1 MHTKNLDFGYAV
13 QSTSCAVEDGLF
25 KYISKFVLS
34 IPIRYLRLLHPF
46 VVLWCCLFF
55 CVVTQEWGERSTA
68 LACELCDVYV
78 DTCSLSLLFI
88 SKFRVVHPHQ
98 VKRLSSD
105 SFFLVDT
112 SQYHHA
118 QSCTMVAG
126 HTLPVVS
133 RVHPHV
139 IEPGRRSIT
148 AEGQRGHHSPTIRRT
163 LTWKGELK

>member
-25 KYISKFVLS
+25 KYISNFVLS

-105 SFFLVDT
+105 SIFGCF
-112 SQYHHA
+112 SRHWGKA
-118 QSCTMVAG
+118 ICTRVQWEWKKGRAANSPWWAWLG
-126 HTLPVVS
+126 H
-133 RVHPHV
+133 
-139 IEPGRRSIT
+139 
-148 AEGQRGHHSPTIRRT
+148 
-163 LTWKGELK
+163 

>member
-1 MHTKNLDFGYAV
+1 MVHTKNLDFGYAV

-105 SFFLVDT
+105 SIFLFPPT
-112 SQYHHA
+112 
-118 QSCTMVAG
+118 
-126 HTLPVVS
+126 TLYFNFMF
-133 RVHPHV
+133 
-139 IEPGRRSIT
+139 T
-148 AEGQRGHHSPTIRRT
+148 YYF
-163 LTWKGELK
+163 